1 MSLFAELYHCLHH
14 CTYLD
19 YIEIMFFS
27 TVIYGIS
34 SWLKRDQLTHLL
46 IYWYSYCALLGIAYI
61 MQLQTIFFAL
71 TFFAPV
77 IAICSI
83 IMHQTTLQKQYVMLK
98 NPLPVATTPENWI
111 EQLLR
116 INLQAM
122 HAGIRLHCIIEQS
135 DSLRSVLC
143 SPIELNAP
151 LHSTILEMLIKS
163 PTFKPDHLIWLNAH
177 GTLIGVNAQWQSAA
191 IQHTSA
197 HPPQST
203 TMQDALLYTAHTDA
217 LFFSSDPVT
226 NSFTA
231 IVGGK
236 IHSAISAHT
245 LLISIKKYLYNT
257 KATQKGDPH
266 GTHTQRTTH
275 QEHHS

>member
-19 YIEIMFFS
+19 YIEIIFFS

-34 SWLKRDQLTHLL
+34 SWLKRDQLAHLL
-46 IYWYSYCALLGIAYI
+46 VYWYGYCALLCITYI
-61 MQLQTIFFAL
+61 VQLQTIFFAL
-71 TFFAPV
+71 TFFSPV

-98 NPLPVATTPENWI
+98 NPQSVTSTTENWI

-122 HAGIRLHCIIEQS
+122 HTGIRLHCIIEQS
-135 DSLRSVLC
+135 DSLRSVLF
-143 SPIELNAP
+143 SPIELNTP
-151 LHSTILEMLIKS
+151 LHSNILEMLIKA
-163 PTFKPDHLIWLNAH
+163 PTFKSDQLIWLNAQ
-177 GTLIGVNAQWQSAA
+177 GILIGVNAQWHNAA
-191 IQHTSA
+191 AQHGPS

-203 TMQDALLYTAHTDA
+203 TIQEALLYTAHTDA

-226 NSFTA
+226 NSFTS

-236 IHSAISAHT
+236 IHNTISAHT
-245 LLISIKKYLYNT
+245 LLISIKKYLYDK
-257 KATQKGDPH
+257 KAIKKGDTR
-266 GTHTQRTTH
+266 GTHTQRTTQ